1 VGHDNSLNG
10 TFSVLPN
17 PANNAAN
24 LTFFNNTVTS
34 CSLDIFSVN
43 GKILQTSTFAADQGL
58 NQQSI
63 NTSNLAAGIY
73 VVRLVSGS
81 TVRQQLLMVS
91 K

>member
-1 VGHDNSLNG
+1 M
-10 TFSVLPN
+10 
-17 PANNAAN
+17 
-24 LTFFNNTVTS
+24 
-34 CSLDIFSVN
+34 
-43 GKILQTSTFAADQGL
+43 QGL

-63 NTSNLAAGIY
+63 NISDLAAGTY